1 MTKLRD
7 IASAVRSANAGASL
21 RTFDIMFDR
30 PEDFRRVVEAE
41 AVSPSVVA
49 RLYAVPVDEA
59 KASSSTNPPTPSKS
73 PSPATSWPATPTT
86 PTSTANNN
94 TPPSSKSTSPNPTL
108 REALSV
114 GAIHESPSLRPLLVE
129 IFG

>member
-49 RLYAVPVDEA
+49 CLYAVPVDEA
-59 KASSSTNPPTPSKS
+59 QGLHLRARLRHQSHHPPQRHGRQPRRHRHRRQTTTRPPPRNRHPLTPLSGK
-73 PSPATSWPATPTT
+73 PSP
-86 PTSTANNN
+86 
-94 TPPSSKSTSPNPTL
+94 
-108 REALSV
+108 
-114 GAIHESPSLRPLLVE
+114 
-129 IFG
+129 

>member
-41 AVSPSVVA
+41 AVSPSAVA

-59 KASSSTNPPTPSKS
+59 KVFIYEPAYAIKVTIPRNVMAGNPDDTDIDGKQQH
-73 PSPATSWPATPTT
+73 A
-86 PTSTANNN
+86 
-94 TPPSSKSTSPNPTL
+94 
-108 REALSV
+108 
-114 GAIHESPSLRPLLVE
+114 PLLE
-129 IFG
+129 IDIP